1 MWGGLFG
8 FLALIALVV
17 YCRKKDLYCLQNEKI
32 KLFFKK
38 CCCGSDETDE
48 AETKVIPIRHD
59 ENVMMTTV

>member
-1 MWGGLFG
+1 M
-8 FLALIALVV
+8 VV

-32 KLFFKK
+32 KLFLKK

-48 AETKVIPIRHD
+48 AETKVIPIRKHD